1 MRAKPI
7 TFLIVDDDDVDR
19 QAIERALLDIK
30 ISNPTE
36 HAKDGVDALEK
47 LRGENGYDK
56 IDAPLMILL
65 DLNMPRLGGLG
76 FLEELSKD
84 ETLKDIQTIVLTT
97 SDSDQ
102 DIISAY
108 KYNIHGYVV
117 KSDLQASL
125 QEVFEELDT
134 HCTIVAAA

>member
-30 ISNPTE
+30 ISNPTL

-47 LRGENGYDK
+47 LRGENGQDK
-56 IDAPLMILL
+56 LERPLMILL

-84 ETLKDIQTIVLTT
+84 AALKDIKTIVLT
-97 SDSDQ
+97 
-102 DIISAY
+102 
-108 KYNIHGYVV
+108 
-117 KSDLQASL
+117 
-125 QEVFEELDT
+125 EL
-134 HCTIVAAA
+134 